1 MRSAECCRDAVALSS
16 NQFGGDVATSKS
28 AVAVEAAGAS
38 FFCSGLDLGAAIRY
52 DMGRGSEVMSN
63 KLDDELAQAA
73 GLGSEEPA
81 RTSAPPVA
89 VGQTARKVAP
99 KTKTNLGLL
108 VTLLVMVGA
117 LVALFMVGF
126 KDAAIYAKPVD
137 DLLAEKDKLQGRKVR
152 VEGELVPGSLERR
165 DKPCEYRFS
174 LHGKEN
180 KETLSVRYP
189 QCIVPDTFRDVP
201 AGGVQVT
208 IEGTLKSAND
218 FEATLVMAKCSS
230 KYDAEKHEMK
240 PGEGLPVN

>member
-1 MRSAECCRDAVALSS
+1 
-16 NQFGGDVATSKS
+16 
-28 AVAVEAAGAS
+28 
-38 FFCSGLDLGAAIRY
+38 
-52 DMGRGSEVMSN
+52 MSN

-73 GLGSEEPA
+73 GLGSEEAA

-89 VGQTARKVAP
+89 VTEQRRAVP
-99 KTKTNLGLL
+99 KAKTNVGLL

-126 KDAAIYAKPVD
+126 KDAAIYATPVD
-137 DLLAEKDKLQGRKVR
+137 QLMAQKDKLMGRKVR
-152 VEGELVPGSLERR
+152 VEGELVPGSLEKR
-165 DKPCEYRFS
+165 DKPCEYRFV

-180 KETLSVRYP
+180 KETLPVRYP

-201 AGGVQVT
+201 GGGVQVT